1 MFNDSSPSEIEAI
14 MQQAWN
20 AFHAYRK
27 LSLKQRAA
35 FMRTIAV
42 ELENCGDEL
51 IHTAM
56 RETNLPEA
64 RLRGE
69 RARTIFQLISYA
81 EACEKGNW
89 LDARIDTAIPDKTP
103 PKPDIRK
110 MLVPLGPVVVFGA
123 SNFPLAY
130 STAGGDTACAFAAGC
145 PVIVKAHPAHAGTS
159 GLVAQ
164 AILKAASICN
174 MPEGIFAHVYGA
186 SFEVGK
192 ALVTH
197 PYTKAVGFTGSYSGG
212 KQLFDWGNQR
222 KEPIPVFAEMG
233 SINPVFLL
241 PEKLKASAAD
251 IATMYAG
258 SITLGVGQFCTNPG
272 LIIGIESDPLQ
283 IFIHDLGKAIQKI
296 APAPMLHEGIVT
308 AYKKNKG
315 NALLQEDVHL
325 VAESE
330 TNEDEG
336 WQSSETLPKLSAIS
350 TIATA
355 SGQAFLNNP
364 VLHQEVFGPYSIVIR
379 CKDMKEMTEVAKHLE
394 GQLTSTLM
402 ATDADINQHEELVE
416 AVKNICGRFILNS
429 VPTGVEVCLSMQHG
443 GPFPA
448 SSDSRF
454 TSVGADGIKRFARPI
469 AFQNWSNELLP
480 DELKNENPLGIFRTV
495 NNELI
500 RYPL

>member
-1 MFNDSSPSEIEAI
+1 MFNEGSPSEIETI

-20 AFHAYRK
+20 AFHVYRK
-27 LSLKQRAA
+27 FPLKQRAA
-35 FMRTIAV
+35 FMRAIAV
-42 ELENCGDEL
+42 ELENCGDAL

-123 SNFPLAY
+123 SNFPFAY

-159 GLVAQ
+159 ELVAQ
-164 AILKAASICN
+164 AILKAASTCN
-174 MPEGIFAHVYGA
+174 MPKGIFAHVHGA

-197 PYTKAVGFTGSYSGG
+197 PHTKAVGFTGSYTGG

-272 LIIGIESDPLQ
+272 LIIGIESDSLQ
-283 IFIHDLGKAIQKI
+283 TFIHDLGKAIQKI

-330 TNEDEG
+330 TMVKENEG
-336 WQSSETLPKLSAIS
+336 LPA
-350 TIATA
+350 IATA
-355 SGQAFLNNP
+355 SGQAFLNNL

-379 CKDMKEMTEVAKHLE
+379 CKDMKEMIEVAKHLE

-402 ATDADINQHEELVE
+402 ATDADIKQNEELVE

-448 SSDSRF
+448 SSDPRF

-469 AFQNWSNELLP
+469 AFQNWSNDLLP

-495 NNELI
+495 NNELTKS
-500 RYPL
+500 PL